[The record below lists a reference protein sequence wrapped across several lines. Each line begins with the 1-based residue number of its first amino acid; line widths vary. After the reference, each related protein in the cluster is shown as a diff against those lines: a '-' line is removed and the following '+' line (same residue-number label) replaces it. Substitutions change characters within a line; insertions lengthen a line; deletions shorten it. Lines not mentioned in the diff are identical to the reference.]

1 MPRNN
6 KRKTDWGPFSADVRK
21 TAVEEVLEKR
31 RVVRTEAKEF
41 RLSRATLS
49 KFVDAKQNGN
59 LAWEYAQQNLK
70 KCPDSW
76 DTSSEAGQDWFY
88 GLMKRNPELSLLIQ
102 RPQA

>member
-1 MPRNN
+1 M
-6 KRKTDWGPFSADVRK
+6 K

-31 RVVRTEAKEF
+31 RAVRTEAKEF
-41 RLSRATLS
+41 RLSRATPS
-49 KFVDAKQNGN
+49 RYEDDAKQNGN
-59 LAWEYAQQNLK
+59 LAWEYAQQDLK
-70 KCPDSW
+70 NCPDSW